1 MQKQDKE
8 KGRPAAA
15 GRPFCCISF
24 EISRQGHDGGDDG
37 QRGRLAAEDA
47 GAEAYGLCPGL
58 RGHLGFL
65 GGKAALC
72 AGDDGELQLLAVG
85 GLCLGQQLAKG
96 CAAPRP
102 HCLAAS
108 KAMRL

>member
-15 GRPFCCISF
+15 GRPFWCISF

-72 AGDDGELQLLAVG
+72 AGDDGELQLWPSAG
-85 GLCLGQQLAKG
+85 FASASSWRRG
-96 CAAPRP
+96 APP
-102 HCLAAS
+102 HS
-108 KAMRL
+108 